1 MQVLTTHLFQAQH
14 RLVALSTPKMSTGP
28 TVHSSVRLHERD
40 KLLPDKH
47 QNEIAILEK
56 KLEKV
61 KSISDETARHLFDA
75 VNRGRR
81 LAQSLGFNDVY
92 DAQFAIDSVDDHD
105 ISFRECYDCLHR
117 LEEQL
122 STEKKETE
130 SLRAKLHDAEVKVEE
145 LQAQLETRASDSR
158 CLIYSSLYFM
168 LILCICQV
176 QVY

>member
-1 MQVLTTHLFQAQH
+1 M
-14 RLVALSTPKMSTGP
+14 ALSIPKMSTGP
-28 TVHSSVRLHERD
+28 TVYSSVRLHERD

-61 KSISDETARHLFDA
+61 KSISDETAKHLFDA

-105 ISFRECYDCLHR
+105 ISFRECYD
-117 LEEQL
+117 QL
-122 STEKKETE
+122 SAEKKETE
-130 SLRAKLHDAEVKVEE
+130 SLRAKLHDAEVKAKE
-145 LQAQLETRASDSR
+145 LQAQLETRASDNM
-158 CLIYSSLYFM
+158 CLIFIQAS
-168 LILCICQV
+168 IPC
-176 QVY
+176 